1 MGIGFLV
8 TGGAGFIGSHVVE
21 ALLRQGK
28 SVRVIDNFNTGKEEN
43 LKGFSKEYANLL
55 DIVEGDI
62 RDEKIVDKVMKE
74 ADYVFHLAA
83 LPSVS
88 RSIEDP
94 VTCSQVNI
102 NGTLNILNA
111 AKQYRVKRVI
121 FSSSSSVYGDSP
133 ELPKKE
139 SMPPHPLSPYALT
152 KLTGEI
158 YCRIFSDIYGL
169 ETLSLRY
176 FNVFGPRQDPDSEY
190 AAVIPKFVTSVI
202 NKTPPTIYG
211 DGEQARDFTYVENV
225 VQANLK
231 ALEAKNSGGE
241 VLNIACGEKMTIN
254 RLMKEICRILKNSI
268 KPIHDEPRK
277 GEIRDSLADISK
289 AKEMLGYCPSIR
301 FEKGLE
307 TTIRFFQER
316 AKEVFL

>member
-1 MGIGFLV
+1 MGERFLV
-8 TGGAGFIGSHVVE
+8 TGGAGFIGSHIVE
-21 ALLRQGK
+21 ALLGQEK
-28 SVRVIDNFNTGKEEN
+28 KVKVLDNFSTGKEEN
-43 LKGFSKEYANLL
+43 LKESFKKSAGLL
-55 DIVEGDI
+55 DVIEGDI
-62 RDEKIVDKVMKE
+62 RDEKIVDRVMKE

-94 VTCSQVNI
+94 VTCSEVNI
-102 NGTLNILNA
+102 NGTLTILNA
-111 AKQYRVKRVI
+111 AKQYRIKRVI

-133 ELPKKE
+133 ELPKRE

-152 KLTGEI
+152 KLTGEM

-169 ETLSLRY
+169 ETISLRY

-202 NKTPPTIYG
+202 NNNSPTIYG

-231 ALEAKNSGGE
+231 ALETEEAGGE
-241 VLNIACGEKMTIN
+241 ALNIACGEKMTVN
-254 RLMKEICRILKNSI
+254 RLMEEICLILKSPV

-289 AKEMLGYCPSIR
+289 AEEMLGYCPSVR
-301 FEKGLE
+301 FQEGLE
-307 TTIRFFQER
+307 KTIRFFQKR
-316 AKEVFL
+316 VKGAFS

>member
-1 MGIGFLV
+1 MGKRFLV
-8 TGGAGFIGSHVVE
+8 TGGAGFIGSHIVE

-28 SVRVIDNFNTGKEEN
+28 NVRVLDNFSTGKEEN
-43 LKGFSKEYANLL
+43 LKGFSKEYSSLL
-55 DIVEGDI
+55 DIIEGDI
-62 RDEKIVDKVMKE
+62 RDEKIVDEVMKE

-111 AKQYRVKRVI
+111 ARHGRVRKVI

-139 SMPPHPLSPYALT
+139 SMQPHPLSPYALT

-190 AAVIPKFVTSVI
+190 AAVIPKFVASVI

-225 VQANLK
+225 VDANLR
-231 ALEAKNSGGE
+231 AMEAEKTEGDT
-241 VLNIACGEKMTIN
+241 LNIACGEKMTVN
-254 RLMKEICRILKNSI
+254 RLTREICRILKSSI
-268 KPIHDEPRK
+268 RPIHAEPRK
-277 GEIRDSLADISK
+277 GEIRDSQADISK
-289 AKEMLGYCPSIR
+289 AGELLGYVPSVR
-301 FEKGLE
+301 FKEGLE
-307 TTIRFFQER
+307 TTIRFFQKR
-316 AKEVFL
+316 TKEAFS

>member
-1 MGIGFLV
+1 MGERFLV
-8 TGGAGFIGSHVVE
+8 TGGAGFIGSHIAE
-21 ALLRQGK
+21 ALLRRGK
-28 SVRVIDNFNTGKEEN
+28 SVRVLDNFSTGKEAN
-43 LKGFSKEYANLL
+43 LQGFLKEYPGLL
-55 DIVEGDI
+55 DIIEEDI

-74 ADYVFHLAA
+74 TDYVFHLAA

-94 VTCSQVNI
+94 VTCSEVNI
-102 NGTLNILNA
+102 NGTLHILNA
-111 AKQYRVKRVI
+111 ARHGRVRRVI

-139 SMPPHPLSPYALT
+139 SMQPHPLSPYALT

-225 VQANLK
+225 VDANLK
-231 ALEAKNSGGE
+231 ALEAKSAGGE
-241 VLNIACGEKMTIN
+241 ALNIACGEKMTVN
-254 RLMKEICRILKNSI
+254 RLMKEICRILKSGVE
-268 KPIHDEPRK
+268 PRYAEPRK

-289 AKEMLGYCPSIR
+289 AGELLGYVPSIS
-301 FEKGLE
+301 FKEGLE
-307 TTIRFFQER
+307 TTIRFFQKR
-316 AKEVFL
+316 MKETFS